1 MGLSLSV
8 LVALVLLLPGAA
20 FVFAATRL
28 HSATAPSTG
37 LEQQL
42 SLSLAVALVAAIVGH
57 LMLLAALQVTSA
69 IWPRV
74 HLPDLHAVVQ
84 LLGGNASAAATAT
97 SQALSEHPFCVGS
110 YILATT
116 GLMWGVGRYANRYIQ
131 AREHV
136 DWYHLLRPAEVSF
149 VVLTAQFAL
158 NGDTV
163 LFKGVLLEFRTSR
176 TGELER
182 VVLGVAARRTISHSK
197 DPRGDLDEN
206 SIMLGHC
213 WVEVPGEVM
222 VLQMK
227 EAKTVDLDYFWTT
240 PVSPVIADTSSEV
253 GATLAS
259 NVANP

>member
-1 MGLSLSV
+1 
-8 LVALVLLLPGAA
+8 LVLLLPGAA

-42 SLSLAVALVAAIVGH
+42 SLSLAVAMVAAIVGH
-57 LMLLAALQVTSA
+57 LLLLAALQVTSA
-69 IWPRV
+69 IWTGI

-84 LLGGNASAAATAT
+84 LLSGNTTAAGTAT
-97 SQALSEHPFCVGS
+97 IQALSEHPFCVGS
-110 YILATT
+110 YILATA

-131 AREHV
+131 AREQV

-149 VVLTAQFAL
+149 VVLTAHFAM
-158 NGDTV
+158 NGGTE
-163 LFKGVLLEFRTSR
+163 LFKGVVLEFRTSR

-182 VVLGVAARRTISHSK
+182 VVLGVAARRTISRAEQ
-197 DPRGDLDEN
+197 PRDDFDEN
-206 SIMLGHC
+206 GTLLGHR
-213 WVEVPGEVM
+213 WVEVPCEVM

-227 EAKTVDLDYFWTT
+227 EAKTVNLDYFWTT
-240 PVSPVIADTSSEV
+240 PVPQVIADNSSQA

-259 NVANP
+259 NVANR